1 MMPICRDGLS
11 LSSSLLIWPPSLF
24 NNDDLTSYGECVAL
38 PSLSSLKLNTV
49 DCPLSCSAQML
60 FLLSYQIRTRQ
71 HPRTSSVASFLSL
84 RLDGCVLFDDLNFKI
99 RAFFGNFLIFKFK
112 FEIFFISFERKKKN
126 NKILKSQGVQLF
138 LFFDCWNWYV
148 TAPDVWCVY
157 CIVNYYTKNRRTKN
171 IATSTSRHSP
181 RRLQASARLLADY
194 VKLVPHSLCPSS
206 LRQTWSSRAADIL
219 GIDLDRR
226 SCVNEI

>member
-1 MMPICRDGLS
+1 VHKCYVCC
-11 LSSSLLIWPPSLF
+11 
-24 NNDDLTSYGECVAL
+24 TTKYGHI
-38 PSLSSLKLNTV
+38 T
-49 DCPLSCSAQML
+49 
-60 FLLSYQIRTRQ
+60 T
-71 HPRTSSVASFLSL
+71 RTSSVASFLSL

-99 RAFFGNFLIFKFK
+99 RAFFGNFPFFKFK
-112 FEIFFISFERKKKN
+112 FKIFLKSHSKERKKIWNHKVFN
-126 NKILKSQGVQLF
+126 CFCSSIVE
-138 LFFDCWNWYV
+138 NWYV
-148 TAPDVWCVY
+148 TAPDVW
-157 CIVNYYTKNRRTKN
+157 CIVNYYTKNRRTTN

-206 LRQTWSSRAADIL
+206 LRQTWWSRAADIL